1 MLPSGWVQI
10 AEEGEPVGWMHRA
23 ALRPSAASP
32 TGSVASPASAS
43 PLYAVNYPFPEAP
56 KNKNAI
62 AVLVANKN
70 YRHADVPK
78 VSYAD
83 NDAEAMRQ
91 YLVKTMGFLDRNVI
105 MLRDAS
111 KATMEAWFG
120 SRYDKE
126 GRLFDMIRKGQS
138 DVFVFYSGHGVP
150 GKDGNGY
157 LLPVD
162 GDPGKAQLTGY
173 GIETLA
179 KNVSNTGA
187 KSTYIALDTCFSGL
201 SQAGSHCCNAAQRKL
216 VKVSK
221 PR

>member
-1 MLPSGWVQI
+1 
-10 AEEGEPVGWMHRA
+10 
-23 ALRPSAASP
+23 
-32 TGSVASPASAS
+32 
-43 PLYAVNYPFPEAP
+43 
-56 KNKNAI
+56 
-62 AVLVANKN
+62 
-70 YRHADVPK
+70 
-78 VSYAD
+78 
-83 NDAEAMRQ
+83 
-91 YLVKTMGFLDRNVI
+91 
-105 MLRDAS
+105 
-111 KATMEAWFG
+111 MEAWFG